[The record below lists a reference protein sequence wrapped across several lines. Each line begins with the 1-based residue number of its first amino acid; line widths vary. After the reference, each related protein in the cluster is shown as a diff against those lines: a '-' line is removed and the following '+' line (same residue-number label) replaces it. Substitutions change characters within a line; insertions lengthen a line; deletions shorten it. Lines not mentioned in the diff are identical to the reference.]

1 MKVLF
6 AISLLLLTSSA
17 FAKVPD
23 SVKVYHWSEVSDT
36 LDRDVVV
43 ALSFHKMKMES
54 LPVELEQFPNL
65 QYLIVSKNKLSNL
78 PGFIADLKDLIYIDL
93 SQNRF
98 NELPEEICSLTSIEK
113 LILNRNGL
121 KALPECISGAL
132 AITYIDLW
140 DNPIRTLPETMVDLP
155 KLKKVDLSGIKFSPK
170 FQEDWYEKLPRVKWV
185 FEEPCDCMN

>member
-6 AISLLLLTSSA
+6 AISLLLLTSST

-23 SVKVYHWSEVSDT
+23 SVKVYHWSDVSDT
-36 LDRDVVV
+36 LDRDEVV
-43 ALSFHKMKMES
+43 ALSFHKMKLDS
-54 LPVELEQFPNL
+54 LPAELAQFPNL
-65 QYLIVSKNKLSNL
+65 QYLIVSKNKLSSL
-78 PGFIADLKDLIYIDL
+78 PDFVSEMKDLIYIDL

-98 NELPEEICSLTSIEK
+98 KELPEEICTLGSLEK
-113 LILNRNGL
+113 LILNRNSL
-121 KALPECISGAL
+121 KTLPECISGAA

-140 DNPIRTLPETMVDLP
+140 DNPIRTLPEALVDLP
-155 KLKKVDLSGIKFSPK
+155 QLKKVDLSGIKFSPK